1 MLSWFISKR
10 FRTSGQHKG
19 LGGFLSKASTI
30 GVLIGV
36 SVLIVSLSVI
46 NGFEQQLVKRLL
58 SVVAHVEYHAP
69 DSPMKHW
76 PSKVALL
83 EQHEHVVAATPQIN
97 LTAMIQNKSSLKALQ
112 VEAVLPSE
120 YHKVSNIDQFVEG
133 KVVSSLRE
141 DEIVLGNKIATAIG
155 VELGSKV
162 TLLVA
167 DKNNAKNLAPSKRIT
182 LTVAGLI
189 KMGGPLDQSLGVM
202 HLTKAQMAL
211 GFAPDE
217 ITDIRMW
224 VDDVFAAHHIAM
236 QAGQRL
242 PDLVYVN
249 SWFRSQ
255 GSLYQDIQMV
265 RTIIYIVVF
274 LIIAVASFNIVSSM
288 VMEVKEKQDNIAIL
302 KTMGARDSTI
312 FVTFAFQGLSYAIV
326 GALLGVCIGV
336 LIAMNVSD
344 LFTWWVSFTESNPL
358 EDVYFL
364 NFLPSVVL
372 IEDIVITVS
381 VTMVISI
388 IATLY
393 PAWQATKVDPAK
405 VLGN

>member
-10 FRTSGQHKG
+10 FRSNNHQRGP
-19 LGGFLSKASTI
+19 GGFLSKASTI

-69 DSPMKHW
+69 SQPIGHW
-76 PSKVALL
+76 PSKIAML
-83 EQHEHVVAATPQIN
+83 EQHQRVLAATPQIN
-97 LTAMIQNKSSLKALQ
+97 LTAMVQNKSSLKALQ

-120 YHKVSNIDQFVEG
+120 YHKVSNIDQYVDG
-133 KVVSSLRE
+133 KVVSSLGE
-141 DEIVLGNKIATAIG
+141 DEMVLGGKIASAIG
-155 VELGSKV
+155 AEIGSKV
-162 TLLVA
+162 TLLIA
-167 DKNNAKNLAPSKRIT
+167 DKNNAKSLAPSKRIT
-182 LTVAGLI
+182 LEVVGLI
-189 KMGGPLDQSLGVM
+189 NMGGPLDQSLGIM
-202 HLTKAQMAL
+202 HLAKAQIAL
-211 GFAPDE
+211 GFSPDE
-217 ITDIRMW
+217 ITDIRVS
-224 VDDVFAAHHIAM
+224 VDDVFAAHQIAM
-236 QAGQRL
+236 QAGQQL
-242 PDLVYVN
+242 PDLVYVS

-312 FVTFAFQGLSYAIV
+312 FATFAFQGLSYALV

-344 LFTWWVSFTESNPL
+344 FFSWWVSISESNPL

-372 IEDIVITVS
+372 IEDIVTTVT
-381 VTMVISI
+381 VTMIISLL
-388 IATLY
+388 ATLY
-393 PAWQATKVDPAK
+393 PAWQATKIEPAK